1 MHSKASS
8 ICKAMGHATWAPARC
23 ISVARSS
30 HSPDDVEDMELVLVD
45 VAVAELVPVALDVP
59 AKLTH

>member
-1 MHSKASS
+1 
-8 ICKAMGHATWAPARC
+8 
-23 ISVARSS
+23 
-30 HSPDDVEDMELVLVD
+30 VEDMELVLVD

>member
-1 MHSKASS
+1 
-8 ICKAMGHATWAPARC
+8 MGHATWAPARC